1 MEVLNWLLSPLSLAL
16 WGLAMLILAGR
27 LDGRRIHTRADR
39 AGTAVPLYN
48 IPPANEEGRAPR
60 RRFVEPVS
68 VAARE
73 RAPTTLP
80 IPVED
85 RVMILALDFF
95 GRARRCEQPAEALAA
110 LRVAESLLLAEAGE
124 TSLAVGTRR
133 PPPAGVRQ

>member
-27 LDGRRIHTRADR
+27 LDGQRIRTRADR
-39 AGTAVPLYN
+39 ARRAVPLDD
-48 IPPANEEGRAPR
+48 IPLADEEGRAPR

-73 RAPTTLP
+73 RASTTLP

-110 LRVAESLLLAEAGE
+110 LRIAESLLLAEAGE
-124 TSLAVGTRR
+124 TSLAVGTMR
-133 PPPAGVRQ
+133 PPPAGVHQ